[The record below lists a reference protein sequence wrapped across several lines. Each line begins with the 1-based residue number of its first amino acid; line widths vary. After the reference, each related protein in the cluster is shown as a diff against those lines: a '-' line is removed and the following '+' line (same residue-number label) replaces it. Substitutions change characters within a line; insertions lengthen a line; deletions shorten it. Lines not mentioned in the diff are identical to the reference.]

1 MKSFK
6 SPKGLQRWSLEM
18 RSQGT
23 PVALVPTMGFLH
35 QGHISLMRRARRAV
49 GKSGKVVVSIYVN
62 PSQFGKGEDFK
73 TYPRNLTRDLQL
85 CGQEKV
91 DAVFI
96 PDNAAMYPG
105 DYSTFVLEEDVSS
118 SLEAVTRPT
127 HFRGVTTIVCQLF
140 NIAQPE
146 VAIFGEKDFQ
156 QAITIKRMVRDLHLP
171 VCILIAPTCRE
182 QDGLAMSSRNA
193 YLSPNQRQQAT
204 VLYQMILRARELVN
218 QGKPSS
224 WNPVR
229 LQKALK
235 PMLLETPGVKLDYL
249 AFVDSE
255 HLRPMQRV
263 TRGCRM
269 LLAAYLGSTRLIDNA
284 RL

>member
-18 RSQGT
+18 RTQGT

-62 PSQFGKGEDFK
+62 PSQFGKGEDFT

-91 DAVFI
+91 DAVFM

-171 VCILIAPTCRE
+171 VRILIAPTCRE

-193 YLSPNQRQQAT
+193 YLSPNQRQQAP

-229 LQKALK
+229 LQKALE
-235 PMLLETPGVKLDYL
+235 PMLLETPGVRLDYL

>member
-18 RSQGT
+18 RTQGT

-35 QGHISLMRRARRAV
+35 QGHISLMRRARSAV

-62 PSQFGKGEDFK
+62 PSQFGKGEDFT

-171 VCILIAPTCRE
+171 VRILIAPTCRE

-229 LQKALK
+229 LQKALE
-235 PMLLETPGVKLDYL
+235 PMLLETPGVRLDYL

>member
-18 RSQGT
+18 RTQGN

-62 PSQFGKGEDFK
+62 PSQFGKGEDFT

-171 VCILIAPTCRE
+171 VRILIAPTCRE

-229 LQKALK
+229 LQKALE
-235 PMLLETPGVKLDYL
+235 PMLLETPGVRLDYL

>member
-18 RSQGT
+18 RTQGT

-62 PSQFGKGEDFK
+62 PSQFGKGEDFT

-105 DYSTFVLEEDVSS
+105 DYSTFVFEEDVSS

-171 VCILIAPTCRE
+171 VRILIAPTCRE

-229 LQKALK
+229 LQKALE
-235 PMLLETPGVKLDYL
+235 PMLLETPGVRLDYL

>member
-18 RSQGT
+18 RTQGT

-62 PSQFGKGEDFK
+62 PSQFGKGEDFT

-91 DAVFI
+91 DVVFI

-171 VCILIAPTCRE
+171 VRILIAPTCRE

-229 LQKALK
+229 LQKALE
-235 PMLLETPGVKLDYL
+235 PMLLETPGVRLDYL

>member
-18 RSQGT
+18 RTQGT

-171 VCILIAPTCRE
+171 VRILIAPTCRE

-229 LQKALK
+229 LQKALE
-235 PMLLETPGVKLDYL
+235 PMLLETPGVRLDYL

>member
-18 RSQGT
+18 RPQGT

-62 PSQFGKGEDFK
+62 PSQFGKGEDFT

-105 DYSTFVLEEDVSS
+105 DYSTFVFEEDVSS

-171 VCILIAPTCRE
+171 VRILIAPTCRE

-229 LQKALK
+229 LQKALE
-235 PMLLETPGVKLDYL
+235 PMLLETPGVRLDYL

>member
-18 RSQGT
+18 RTQGT

-35 QGHISLMRRARRAV
+35 QGHISLMQRARRAV

-62 PSQFGKGEDFK
+62 PSQFGKGEDFT

-171 VCILIAPTCRE
+171 VRILIAPTCRE

-229 LQKALK
+229 LQKALE
-235 PMLLETPGVKLDYL
+235 PMLLETPGVRLDYL

>member
-18 RSQGT
+18 RTQGT

-62 PSQFGKGEDFK
+62 PSQFGKGEDFT

-91 DAVFI
+91 DAVFL

-171 VCILIAPTCRE
+171 VRILIAPTCRE

-229 LQKALK
+229 LQKALE
-235 PMLLETPGVKLDYL
+235 PMLLETPGVRLDYL

>member
-18 RSQGT
+18 RTQGT

-62 PSQFGKGEDFK
+62 PSQFGKGEDFT

-171 VCILIAPTCRE
+171 VRILIAPTCRE
-182 QDGLAMSSRNA
+182 QDGLAMSSRNT

-229 LQKALK
+229 LQKALE
-235 PMLLETPGVKLDYL
+235 PMLLETPGVRLDYL

>member
-18 RSQGT
+18 RTQGT

-62 PSQFGKGEDFK
+62 PSQFGKGEDFT

-171 VCILIAPTCRE
+171 VRILIAPTCRE

-229 LQKALK
+229 LQKALE

>member
-18 RSQGT
+18 RTQGT

-62 PSQFGKGEDFK
+62 PSQFGKGEDFT

-171 VCILIAPTCRE
+171 VRILIAPTCRE

-229 LQKALK
+229 LQKALE
-235 PMLLETPGVKLDYL
+235 PMLLETPGVRLDYL
-249 AFVDSE
+249 PFVDSE

>member
-18 RSQGT
+18 RTQGT

-35 QGHISLMRRARRAV
+35 QGHISLMRRARSAV

-62 PSQFGKGEDFK
+62 PSQFGKGEDFT

-171 VCILIAPTCRE
+171 VRILIAPTCRE

-193 YLSPNQRQQAT
+193 YLSPNQRQQAP

-218 QGKPSS
+218 QGKSSS

-229 LQKALK
+229 LQKALE
-235 PMLLETPGVKLDYL
+235 PMLLETPGVRLDYL

>member
-1 MKSFK
+1 MNSFK

-18 RSQGT
+18 RTQGT

-62 PSQFGKGEDFK
+62 PSQFGKGEDFT

-91 DAVFI
+91 DAVFM

-171 VCILIAPTCRE
+171 VRILIAPTCRE

-229 LQKALK
+229 LQKALE
-235 PMLLETPGVKLDYL
+235 PMLLETPGVRLDYL

>member
-18 RSQGT
+18 RTQGT

-62 PSQFGKGEDFK
+62 PSQFGKGEDFT

-171 VCILIAPTCRE
+171 VRILIAPTCRE

-229 LQKALK
+229 LQKALE
-235 PMLLETPGVKLDYL
+235 PMLLETPGVRLDYL

-255 HLRPMQRV
+255 HLRPMERV

>member
-18 RSQGT
+18 RTQGT

-62 PSQFGKGEDFK
+62 PSQFGKGEDFT

-171 VCILIAPTCRE
+171 VRILIAPTCRE

-229 LQKALK
+229 LQKALE
-235 PMLLETPGVKLDYL
+235 PMLLETPGVRLDYL

-284 RL
+284 

>member
-18 RSQGT
+18 RTQGT

-35 QGHISLMRRARRAV
+35 HGHISLMRRARRAV

-62 PSQFGKGEDFK
+62 PSQFGKGEDFT

-171 VCILIAPTCRE
+171 VRILIAPTCRE

-229 LQKALK
+229 LQKALE
-235 PMLLETPGVKLDYL
+235 PMLLETPGVRLDYL

>member
-18 RSQGT
+18 RTQGT

-62 PSQFGKGEDFK
+62 PSQFGKGEDFT

-171 VCILIAPTCRE
+171 VRILIAPTCRE

-229 LQKALK
+229 LQKALE
-235 PMLLETPGVKLDYL
+235 PMLLETPGVRLDYL

>member
-18 RSQGT
+18 RTQGT

-62 PSQFGKGEDFK
+62 PSQFGKGEDFT

-171 VCILIAPTCRE
+171 VRILIAPTCRE

-235 PMLLETPGVKLDYL
+235 PMLLETPGVRLDYL

>member
-18 RSQGT
+18 RTQGT

-62 PSQFGKGEDFK
+62 PSQFGKGEDFT

-91 DAVFI
+91 DAVFV

-171 VCILIAPTCRE
+171 VRILIAPTCRE

-229 LQKALK
+229 LQKALE
-235 PMLLETPGVKLDYL
+235 PMLLETPGVRLDYL

>member
-18 RSQGT
+18 RTQGT

-62 PSQFGKGEDFK
+62 PSQFGKGEDFT

-171 VCILIAPTCRE
+171 VRILIAPTCRE

-229 LQKALK
+229 LQKALE
-235 PMLLETPGVKLDYL
+235 PMILETPGVKLDYL

>member
-18 RSQGT
+18 RTQGT

-62 PSQFGKGEDFK
+62 PSQFGKGEDFT

-105 DYSTFVLEEDVSS
+105 NYSTFVLEEDVSS

-171 VCILIAPTCRE
+171 VRILIAPTCRE

-229 LQKALK
+229 LQKALE
-235 PMLLETPGVKLDYL
+235 PMLLETPGVRLDYL

>member
-18 RSQGT
+18 RTQGT

-171 VCILIAPTCRE
+171 VRILIAPTCRE

-229 LQKALK
+229 LQKALE

>member
-18 RSQGT
+18 RTQGT

-62 PSQFGKGEDFK
+62 PSQFGKGEDFT

-91 DAVFI
+91 DAVFM

-171 VCILIAPTCRE
+171 VRILIAPTCRE

-229 LQKALK
+229 LQKALE
-235 PMLLETPGVKLDYL
+235 PMLLETPGVRLDYL